1 MLQSTINFC
10 TFRQKPPT
18 FHSLPISRIQK
29 YRSYFLVT
37 ANRFHSRLYAL
48 YFLTIENPCN
58 SERWKSAAVWLFAFS
73 WLFYLFFFNRLIVYT
88 GTSIPLAC
96 SGRRVA
102 VKEFIGPPRWPQLNL
117 RSRLAR

>member
-1 MLQSTINFC
+1 MLHISLRSGILATRNAENLQPSGYSHFRGYST
-10 TFRQKPPT
+10 
-18 FHSLPISRIQK
+18 S
-29 YRSYFLVT
+29 
-37 ANRFHSRLYAL
+37 
-48 YFLTIENPCN
+48 
-58 SERWKSAAVWLFAFS
+58 
-73 WLFYLFFFNRLIVYT
+73 FFFNRLIAYT